1 MLLSSRLI
9 IWLKSKTFLRDVS
22 LVYFG
27 SIINGVSL
35 FLINLVLARALEKDW
50 FAIFSLAIL
59 ALSTA
64 AEMSDFGL
72 NGGLLRFAPA
82 YLASGEENKLKQ
94 LVKTIWRWR
103 LWLSIVLTVGGIIL
117 AYPISQ
123 YIFKQPL
130 LTRYFA
136 FSFLGIGG
144 VILLGFISAYLQASQ
159 RFFQNSLIQVIK
171 GLSRLILV
179 VVLAWLGV
187 RNLYVFLGIYII
199 IPWILFAFSHHYLPK
214 RFTSVVIDDEV
225 KKSLHKQLARFSFWL
240 TIWSLSAIVA
250 SRVDQ
255 VMLSYLLGL
264 SDVAL
269 YAVAFQFVY
278 LYSLASQAI
287 SSVLLPKINQLQSKE
302 EIALFVKKVFRWL
315 IPVII
320 LGLIVV
326 YPSQYVIEWLFGQK
340 YVAAM
345 PLYLVLSVSMLL
357 SLIAIPFSLVI
368 TVYNKTQLVAFS
380 GFLQLIINVVLNFLF
395 IPKFGN
401 LGAALTFALGIILS
415 LLYNWF
421 CAAYLLK
428 TQQVKIV

>member
-1 MLLSSRLI
+1 MLFDNRLI
-9 IWLKSKTFLRDVS
+9 IWFKSKNFLKDVS

-27 SIINGVSL
+27 SMVNGVSL
-35 FLINLVLARALEKDW
+35 FLINLILARVLEKDW

-123 YIFKQPL
+123 YIFKQPA
-130 LTRYFA
+130 LTNYFA

-144 VILLGFISAYLQASQ
+144 VILLGFVSAYLQANQ
-159 RFFQNSLIQVIK
+159 KFFQNSLIQVVK

-179 VVLAWLGV
+179 LILIWLGV
-187 RNLYVFLGIYII
+187 RNLYVFLGIYIL
-199 IPWILFAFSHHYLPK
+199 IPWILFFFARGYLPK
-214 RFTSVVIDDEV
+214 EFTKVVIEAEV
-225 KKSLHKQLARFSFWL
+225 KKSLNKQLAHFSFWL
-240 TIWSLSAIVA
+240 TIWSLSAIVS

-264 SDVAL
+264 KDVAL

-278 LYSLASQAI
+278 LYSLAAQAI

-302 EIALFVKKVFRWL
+302 EIVLFVKKVFHWL
-315 IPVII
+315 IPII
-320 LGLIVV
+320 VLGLIVV

-345 PLYLVLSVSMLL
+345 PIYLVLSWSMLF
-357 SLIAIPFSLVI
+357 SLISIPLSLVI

-380 GFLQLIINVVLNFLF
+380 GFLQLIINVGLNFLL
-395 IPKFGN
+395 IPKFGA
-401 LGAALTFALGIILS
+401 LGAAITFSLGIIFS
-415 LLYNWF
+415 LVYNII
-421 CAAYLLK
+421 CSIYLFK
-428 TQQVKIV
+428 KKKIVIV